1 MDILNK
7 LEDAEV
13 LDRVVEPT
21 QKVARRLPR
30 GPVRDTLH
38 GTWLGHPV
46 HPMLVQASVGAW
58 LSAGVLDLWRGGD
71 DAARRLAAFGLLIS
85 APAVLAGTADWS
97 EQHEQ
102 QMRVGV
108 VHALANGT
116 AIGLYGA
123 SLLARTPARRRALRY
138 AGLGV
143 ASIGALLG
151 GRLSFRQAGG
161 VNHAEPVPHLVEP
174 GWHDLGTL
182 NDLPDGR
189 PVRRMLGEVPLLVLR
204 RGEDADVLADRCSH
218 LSGPLS
224 DGEISDGCVTC
235 PWHGS
240 VFRLSDGSVARGPA
254 TAPQPVFETEV
265 RDGVLRV
272 RLPGA
277 G

>member
-21 QKVARRLPR
+21 QKVARRLRP
-30 GPVRDTLH
+30 GPVRDTLY

-58 LSAGVLDLWRGGD
+58 LSAGVLDLWRGSD
-71 DAARRLAAFGLLIS
+71 DAARRLAAFGLLVA

-143 ASIGALLG
+143 ASVGALLG

-161 VNHAEPVPHLVEP
+161 VNHAESVPHLVEP
-174 GWHDLGTL
+174 GWHDLGAFD
-182 NDLPDGR
+182 DLPDGR

-204 RGEDADVLADRCSH
+204 RGRDADVLSDRCSH

-224 DGEISDGCVTC
+224 DGEVSDGCVTC

-240 VFRLSDGSVARGPA
+240 VFRLFDGSVAHGPA